1 MIFTYKLVGKV
12 AVPCEDVGEW
22 GAWYSTAD
30 WRVGLTEVGILRVST
45 VFLGIDHNFCD
56 DGDPLLFE
64 TMIFCDEDPNGRRF
78 SENYCE
84 RYSSWEAAERGHEAA
99 VVVAASAPRERVSLF
114 ARPDCHACM
123 ATFTRSMPSASR
135 VSANWGTSGRPASG
149 SVLAPAGGV
158 CRRT

>member
-1 MIFTYKLVGKV
+1 MIFNYKLVGKV

-30 WRVGLTEVGILRVST
+30 RRVGLTEVGILRVST
-45 VFLGIDHNFCD
+45 VFLGIDYNFGD

-64 TMIFCDEDPNGRRF
+64 TMIFCDEDPSGSKF

-99 VVVAASAPRERVSLF
+99 VVVAAAMLAGIDRAVAVAVGIE
-114 ARPDCHACM
+114 
-123 ATFTRSMPSASR
+123 
-135 VSANWGTSGRPASG
+135 NGGTPK
-149 SVLAPAGGV
+149 
-158 CRRT
+158 